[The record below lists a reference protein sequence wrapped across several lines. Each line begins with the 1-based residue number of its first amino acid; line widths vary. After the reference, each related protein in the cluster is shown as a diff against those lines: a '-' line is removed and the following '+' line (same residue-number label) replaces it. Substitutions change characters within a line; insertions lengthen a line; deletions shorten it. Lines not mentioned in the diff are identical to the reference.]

1 MVDATKVSK
10 IKIDTG
16 YAGVKEYPI
25 FTRVNSKGQILEDA
39 QCVIILGKNSS
50 GKSTIARALD
60 DGSNVEFFNK
70 EGVLLGGN
78 CDNVYV
84 FDEWFIGENFR
95 MSDEETLKLIF
106 EIRKLKS
113 WQETISSIVKLP
125 YSGGITD
132 EIRELVR
139 NLAKQLAPMQQI
151 ANQILENQINFNYR
165 SEVFSG
171 VLRNAQ
177 MINHSKMNENR
188 TSEGSDEAHKNFEE
202 PQGSELSHKKEGFEE
217 SVAEEESEESAV
229 GSISEDIH
237 EDSTEDDMSNQD
249 EWEDAWDKLSPEEQQ
264 RMKNQLAEISKI
276 TQRVGERF
284 SGQFLRGFQ
293 VPRIEVPRIEVP
305 RIEVPRIELPR
316 IVNNPRK
323 ASDNINTFSS
333 IVFGESLISVK
344 CVEGGYEIFKGKEK
358 VVPSSLSTGEQNVL
372 SLCYFFAQMMD
383 GQEYGSIERFLTGNQ
398 IIILDDPLSSFDFG
412 NKYGVIRLLDYVMN
426 LMSKSESKS
435 KLIIMTHDPETAI
448 ELSKIAIG
456 RLGGEKVKCCEIS
469 NNDENMPLKSVKFD
483 GIDEY
488 KNILGKMYGIA
499 VGKEGAEMPAPNEVR
514 RVWEAFLRFE
524 LGVSSVSDRKA
535 IEKIRDYYDAES
547 VEYEFLDSFMS
558 YTFIHQDSH
567 SASQMLFFN
576 FFLSPVL
583 SDEDFR
589 KHIRQIIC
597 FIHIVS
603 PLHIASRLSNNAAEV
618 GEHREKLKSVYEQVV
633 LKETSAG

>member
-1 MVDATKVSK
+1 MVDVTKVSK
-10 IKIDTG
+10 IKIDTD
-16 YAGVKEYPI
+16 YAGVKEYPL
-25 FTRVNSKGQILEDA
+25 FTRVNGRGRILEDA
-39 QCVIILGKNSS
+39 QCAIVLGKNGS
-50 GKSTIARALD
+50 GKSTIARALS
-60 DGSNVEFFNK
+60 DGKNVEFYSK

-95 MSDEETLKLIF
+95 MSDEEALKLIY

-113 WQETISSIVKLP
+113 WQETISSVQETVSSMGRVALP
-125 YSGGITD
+125 DDFFDRILGP
-132 EIRELVR
+132 VR
-139 NLAKQLAPMQQI
+139 NAVKQIMPTSQVV
-151 ANQILENQINFNYR
+151 NQIFKNQINFNYH
-165 SEVFSG
+165 SEVLSG
-171 VLRNAQ
+171 GLRNAQ
-177 MINHSKMNENR
+177 MINNFKINENR
-188 TSEGSDEAHKNFEE
+188 TSEGSDEAHKNFEK
-202 PQGSELSHKKEGFEE
+202 PQSAELSHKKESFED

-229 GSISEDIH
+229 GGISENTH
-237 EDSTEDDMSNQD
+237 EDFMADDISNQD
-249 EWEDAWDKLSPEEQQ
+249 EWEYAWDKLSPEEQQ
-264 RMKNQLAEISKI
+264 RMKNQLAEISK
-276 TQRVGERF
+276 TYQQFGERL
-284 SGQFLRGFQ
+284 SGYIFKGFQ
-293 VPRIEVPRIEVP
+293 MPQT
-305 RIEVPRIELPR
+305 
-316 IVNNPRK
+316 VNNPRK

-333 IVFGESLISVK
+333 IVFGENVISVK
-344 CVEGGYEIFKGKEK
+344 CVEDGYRIFKGNEK
-358 VVPSSLSTGEQNVL
+358 VAPSSLSTGEQNVL

-383 GQEYGSIERFLTGNQ
+383 GEEYGSIEEFLTGNR

-412 NKYGVIRLLDYVMN
+412 NKYGVIQLLDYVMK

-448 ELSKIAIG
+448 ELSKIAVG

-469 NNDENMPLKSVKFD
+469 NNDENIPLKSVKFD

-499 VGKEGAEMPAPNEVR
+499 VGEEGVEMPAPNEVR

-535 IEKIRDYYDAES
+535 IEKIRDYYDEES
-547 VEYEFLDSFMS
+547 AEYEFLDSFMS

-576 FFLSPVL
+576 FSLFPVL

-603 PLHIASRLSNNAAEV
+603 PLHIASRLSNGGTEAQEY
-618 GEHREKLKSVYEQVV
+618 REELENMYRQIV
-633 LKETSAG
+633 LKES